1 MCPLH
6 QEHIKAIGDTMDKD
20 LIKSVEK
27 KEKKNAGET
36 PVIYHLNNIV
46 FNISYSV
53 RLNCFCRQFKLIL
66 RICLTIQ
73 SSGV

>member
-6 QEHIKAIGDTMDKD
+6 QEHIKATGDTMDKD

-53 RLNCFCRQFKLIL
+53 RLNCCCRQLKLIL

-73 SSGV
+73 ASGV